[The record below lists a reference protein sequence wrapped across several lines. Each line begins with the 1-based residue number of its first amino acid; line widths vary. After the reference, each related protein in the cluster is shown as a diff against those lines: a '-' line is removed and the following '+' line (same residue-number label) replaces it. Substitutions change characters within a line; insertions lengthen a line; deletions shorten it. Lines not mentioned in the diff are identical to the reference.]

1 VCCAALLLAN
11 SARSSTIIFSNINT
25 DYFYEDYASNPGWEI
40 GGPRDLVQGLRF
52 SPTQTGAVQTIEVFA
67 FRIAGGTAVDLSLM
81 TDSGSSPLGPGLPDS
96 VLETLRICCFG
107 TLTSVQVANSV
118 LRPVLTAGTM
128 YWLVVSPIA
137 AGDYL
142 AWVNNQ
148 HNSCAPNVQQPV
160 GAPWNYDYCD
170 YRGTLRIRG
179 DAPTPTKV
187 TSWGRVKALYR

>member
-1 VCCAALLLAN
+1 
-11 SARSSTIIFSNINT
+11 
-25 DYFYEDYASNPGWEI
+25 
-40 GGPRDLVQGLRF
+40 
-52 SPTQTGAVQTIEVFA
+52 
-67 FRIAGGTAVDLSLM
+67 
-81 TDSGSSPLGPGLPDS
+81 
-96 VLETLRICCFG
+96 
-107 TLTSVQVANSV
+107 
-118 LRPVLTAGTM
+118 M